1 MKAAALLLASALL
14 QGSAQAQ
21 DFSEQCEDAPGG
33 DRLTVETCTRQA
45 LDAQRQALESTYR
58 QLHAALPRA
67 EAAALETG
75 QRDWQVYQQSYCRL
89 FVQISGAE
97 NPAWAMTWGDI
108 AQSGCEADQAEGRTA
123 QLRALHNIVEL
134 RARQG
139 EAIMDE
145 TSR

>member
-1 MKAAALLLASALL
+1 MKTAVLVLVTTLLH
-14 QGSAQAQ
+14 GGVQAQ
-21 DFSEQCEDAPGG
+21 DILENCEDAPGA

-45 LDAQRQALESTYR
+45 LDTQRQTMASTYR
-58 QLHAALPRA
+58 QLHAALPQS
-67 EAAALETG
+67 EAAALEAG
-75 QRDWQVYQQSYCRL
+75 QRDWQTYQQGYCRL

-97 NPAWAMTWGDI
+97 NPAWAMTWGEI

-123 QLRALHNIVEL
+123 QLEALHNIIEL

-139 EAIMDE
+139 EAIMED